1 MAGFETK
8 KNSTQISGQQ
18 VARNNVEKIT
28 HDFDELKMYFGKP
41 FDVGNGM
48 TIYQPTIG
56 QILNIGEEKF
66 YSTLYIFVGNPTM
79 FRLQLWDMGVDWNK
93 ITSYDLFMST
103 ITGIN
108 KEVSDL
114 LFGDFDFSGFALYGK
129 NIEQIN
135 DDGETEIIQIP
146 TLYNQS
152 LDIEISKDDYT
163 LISEYLQVMFN
174 IHPKVERAKGR
185 ATKEAIIEEDRMNLA
200 MRQKEKQSGSILLPL
215 ISSCLNHPGFKY
227 KLNELEDVGICY
239 FMDSVQRLQVYE
251 SSTAVMK
258 GIYSGFVD
266 GSKIKPE
273 NYNWMRS
280 LNNNS

>member
-18 VARNNVEKIT
+18 VTRNNIEKIT

-114 LFGDFDFSGFALYGK
+114 LFGDLDFSGFALYGK

-146 TLYNQS
+146 TLYSQS

-163 LISEYLQVMFN
+163 IISEYLQVMFN

-258 GIYSGFVD
+258 GMYSGFVD

>member
-18 VARNNVEKIT
+18 VTRNNIEKIT

-114 LFGDFDFSGFALYGK
+114 LFGDLDFSGFALYGK

-185 ATKEAIIEEDRMNLA
+185 VTKEAIIEEDRMNLA

-258 GIYSGFVD
+258 GMYSGFVD